1 MAAASWA
8 LLCLLGLWL
17 VLRIRAL
24 EEDESALKPSISV
37 SPGPIVSEGGSVT
50 FWCRGPIWAD
60 GYRLEKEGLHELRS
74 MPWPGSQVYTAIE
87 SVISDSAGRY
97 SCRYE
102 AQGVWSDPSE
112 PLELVVTG
120 LFPSPSLSVL
130 PSPSVVLGDK
140 VTLQCSS
147 KLGFGIFKLVK
158 EGGGP
163 PATRAAQ
170 GNQADFVI
178 AEATLDHQGTYQC
191 FGLDPR
197 YPQEWS
203 SPSNAVALSVAQD
216 VPKDHKHSSEFWFG
230 NPGPHFFLNKLSSE
244 ARPGVTLWDSRG
256 RRRLVH
262 MVLAGLILLV
272 LVAPMA

>member
-1 MAAASWA
+1 MGEGRAALTGAS
-8 LLCLLGLWL
+8 LLGLWL

-203 SPSNAVALSVAQD
+203 SPSNAVALSVAQ
-216 VPKDHKHSSEFWFG
+216 
-230 NPGPHFFLNKLSSE
+230 
-244 ARPGVTLWDSRG
+244 GVTLWDSRG

>member
-1 MAAASWA
+1 MPPA
-8 LLCLLGLWL
+8 LGRAGRGFGLAFLGGQGPL
-17 VLRIRAL
+17 VP
-24 EEDESALKPSISV
+24 LKPP
-37 SPGPIVSEGGSVT
+37 SPSP
-50 FWCRGPIWAD
+50 
-60 GYRLEKEGLHELRS
+60 
-74 MPWPGSQVYTAIE
+74 
-87 SVISDSAGRY
+87 
-97 SCRYE
+97 
-102 AQGVWSDPSE
+102 
-112 PLELVVTG
+112 G

-130 PSPSVVLGDK
+130 PSPSVVLGEK
-140 VTLQCSS
+140 VTFQCFSE
-147 KLGFGIFKLVK
+147 LGFGMFTLTK

-163 PATRAAQ
+163 PETRAAQ

-178 AEATLDHQGTYQC
+178 SEATLDHQGTYQC

-203 SPSNAVALSVAQD
+203 SPSNAVALSVVQGGEMAAWPLPWPAPHSD

-244 ARPGVTLWDSRG
+244 ARPGVSLWDSSG